1 MSSKRARPDP
11 IAEEEA
17 ADLDLY
23 AGRLGF
29 ADASFKNEF
38 RSAWQQSSDTPS
50 AGVRNETV
58 DGGVNA
64 GLDEEAGVGVISETL
79 KSDSDINNF
88 LHQKSRPVNE
98 KLLEQLL
105 GSKGAR
111 AKKKEID
118 AAKISAASKPLPL
131 KKPTAPAKQQ
141 DDSSDDEGGR
151 ASAITSKR
159 GGRVA
164 SEPTRKAPAGDTG
177 EQGNDARSISKLPP
191 GADRDADDADE
202 ADTRPIV
209 TSKSVK
215 RKATGGYLDEL
226 LAAKASKK
234 NKKKKS
240 GDTNVDAR

>member
-11 IAEEEA
+11 VAEEEA

-29 ADASFKNEF
+29 AGASFKNEF
-38 RSAWQQSSDTPS
+38 RSAWHQSSDTPS
-50 AGVRNETV
+50 AGLRNETV
-58 DGGVNA
+58 DDGVNA

-79 KSDSDINNF
+79 KTDSDINNF

-111 AKKKEID
+111 SKKKEMD
-118 AAKISAASKPLPL
+118 AAKVSAASQPLPS
-131 KKPTAPAKQQ
+131 KKSDASAKQQ
-141 DDSSDDEGGR
+141 EDSSDDEGGR

-159 GGRVA
+159 GGRSHLA
-164 SEPTRKAPAGDTG
+164 PIRKAAVDDGG
-177 EQGNDARSISKLPP
+177 EEDDDALSTSRPPP
-191 GADRDADDADE
+191 GADRKADDVDQ

-209 TSKSVK
+209 TSKSMK

-234 NKKKKS
+234 NRKNKS
-240 GDTNVDAR
+240 GDTNANDR